1 MGIYNVMEDVVR
13 DVLSKNKRDLH
24 LTCDCERCLNDI
36 MAIALNELPPHYIA
50 NEKHSPY
57 IRAAHEADRQGATN
71 ILSIVARAARKVSS
85 SPRCENMA
93 ANNEETP

>member
-13 DVLSKNKRDLH
+13 DVLNKNKRDLH
-24 LTCDCERCLNDI
+24 LTCDCVRCMDDI

-71 ILSIVARAARKVSS
+71 ILSIVARAARIVAS
-85 SPRCENMA
+85 SPRCEKA
-93 ANNEETP
+93 AVNEKTPY